1 MNKLKIYTM
10 LLTLILLMCVGC
22 VDSNEKRYYE
32 NHKSFV
38 LTTDAESTQIYDD
51 AYDLEVE
58 AYDAYIQDD
67 YVTSKSK
74 YISYSQKNE
83 LLLSIYENQ
92 SIELNNLYDSDDI
105 NTDSYCY
112 LRDWYA
118 LIIRATEHEILHS
131 EYMIKSIDSY
141 NTEDEQMYYELAIY
155 HWNISINNMYGIDE
169 LTSPMFYV

>member
-10 LLTLILLMCVGC
+10 LFTLILLMCTGC
-22 VDSNEKRYYE
+22 VDSNEKRYCENYE
-32 NHKSFV
+32 SFV
-38 LTTDAESTQIYDD
+38 LTTDAESIQIYNL

-67 YVTSKSK
+67 YVLSKSK
-74 YISYSQKNE
+74 YISYSQKSE

-112 LRDWYA
+112 LRDWYVFN
-118 LIIRATEHEILHS
+118 IRATEHEILYS
-131 EYMIKSIDSY
+131 EYMMESIDSY

-155 HWNISINNMYGIDE
+155 HWDISIENSGGIYGLE
-169 LTSPMFYV
+169 SPIFYV